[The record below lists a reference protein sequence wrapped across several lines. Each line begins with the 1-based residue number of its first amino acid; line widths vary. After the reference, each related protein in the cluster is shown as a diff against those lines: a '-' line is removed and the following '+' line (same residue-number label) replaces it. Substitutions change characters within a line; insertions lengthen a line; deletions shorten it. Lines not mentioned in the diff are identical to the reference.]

1 MTAVVSLARLL
12 HREQWR
18 GHRFRRGLVVSVA
31 GSLLLMLALNA
42 IQATMSGRA
51 DRSTRHVVTTSD
63 DLDAVHALLGAAH
76 LEVRAVDDPGG
87 ALEDGDADVAVTVD
101 GDEPTVTYDPTR
113 EASLEAYGRAHA
125 ALSPRDQ
132 PAHRALDDLPAARR
146 YGQAQVLAMLIALL
160 SSVSIVGASTS
171 LAAGRAGSPAEAILA
186 TPMRRPAIAA
196 AVALGAAPTA
206 ALRGGAVVAVGLGV
220 VVAASGV
227 SGLDGVSVVATCV
240 AAVLSLVAT
249 GCAAGAVGAGLSR
262 SHEHGAAISGA
273 IATLASL
280 LTVTVMVRPGLTS
293 DGGAAWVPVLGPQLA
308 IRDAM
313 YGPVP
318 ASTALA
324 LLASALAVVVVGVV
338 LGGRFLAADGRGRR
352 S

>member
-12 HREQWR
+12 HREQWL

-31 GSLLLMLALNA
+31 GSLLLMVALNA
-42 IQATMSGRA
+42 IQGAMSGRA
-51 DRSTRHVVTTSD
+51 ERSTRQAVTTRE
-63 DLDAVHALLGAAH
+63 DLDAVRGLLGAAR
-76 LEVRAVDDPGG
+76 LEVRAVDDPAG
-87 ALEDGDADVAVTVD
+87 ALEEGDADLAVAVD
-101 GDEPTVTYDPTR
+101 GDQPTVAYDPTR
-113 EASLEAYGRAHA
+113 ESSLEAYGRAHA
-125 ALSPRDQ
+125 ALTPGDQ
-132 PAHRALDDLPAARR
+132 PAHVALDDLPAARR
-146 YGQAQVLAMLIALL
+146 YGQAQVLAMLVALL
-160 SSVSIVGASTS
+160 ASVSIVGASAS

-196 AVALGAAPTA
+196 AVAMGAAPTA
-206 ALRGGAVVAVGLGV
+206 AIRIGAAVAVGIGV
-220 VVAASGV
+220 VVGASGA
-227 SGLDGVSVVATCV
+227 SGLDGASVVSVCL

-249 GCAAGAVGAGLSR
+249 GCAAGAVGAGLAR
-262 SHEHGAAISGA
+262 SHDHAAAISGA
-273 IATLASL
+273 IAALASL
-280 LTVTVMVRPGLTS
+280 LTVVVMMRPGLTS
-293 DGGAAWVPVLGPQLA
+293 EGAAAWVPVLGPQLA

-324 LLASALAVVVVGVV
+324 LVASALGVVAVGVA